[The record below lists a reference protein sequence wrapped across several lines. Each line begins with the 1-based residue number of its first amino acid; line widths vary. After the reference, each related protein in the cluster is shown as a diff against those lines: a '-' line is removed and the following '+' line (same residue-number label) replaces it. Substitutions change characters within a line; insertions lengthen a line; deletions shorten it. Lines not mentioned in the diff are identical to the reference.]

1 MENVGAT
8 DPLKVGEIV
17 KKWNEDFLKSGP
29 VLAIVFEGVNAV
41 ERVRALVGNTVPSK
55 AQAGTV
61 RGDFSLDSALAAN
74 RRSRTIYNLIHASG
88 YNEEAQFEI
97 DLWFKEDEILSYRRI
112 HEDLYLYCLLCI
124 FLFLIQKN
132 FQTERFITSVIRKID
147 RNIFTLNWVKKLMK
161 LRSFWIRNHLWD
173 ICLPKKWPVKELT
186 PKCLKR
192 YFSPIDLH

>member
-1 MENVGAT
+1 MIQRSLVLMKPDAVKRGIVGEILHRFERAGLKMVAVKLIQPGEDLAEKHYPNTEKWKSTVGQRTIDECKANGIDLMENIGTT

-88 YNEEAQFEI
+88 SNEEAQFEI

-112 HEDLYLYCLLCI
+112 HEDLYLY
-124 FLFLIQKN
+124 
-132 FQTERFITSVIRKID
+132 
-147 RNIFTLNWVKKLMK
+147 
-161 LRSFWIRNHLWD
+161 
-173 ICLPKKWPVKELT
+173 
-186 PKCLKR
+186 
-192 YFSPIDLH
+192 

>member
-1 MENVGAT
+1 MKPDAVKRGIVGEILHRFERAGLKMVAVKLIQPGEDLAEKHYPNTEKWKSTVGQRTIDECKANGIDLMENIGTT

-88 YNEEAQFEI
+88 SNEEAQFEI
-97 DLWFKEDEILSYRRI
+97 DLWFKKDEILSYRRI
-112 HEDLYLYCLLCI
+112 HEDLYLY
-124 FLFLIQKN
+124 
-132 FQTERFITSVIRKID
+132 
-147 RNIFTLNWVKKLMK
+147 
-161 LRSFWIRNHLWD
+161 
-173 ICLPKKWPVKELT
+173 
-186 PKCLKR
+186 
-192 YFSPIDLH
+192 

>member
-1 MENVGAT
+1 MIQRSLVLMKPDAVKRGIVGEILHRFERAGLKMVAVKLIQPGADLAEKHYPNTEKWKSTVGQRTIDECEANGIDLMENIGT
-8 DPLKVGEIV
+8 TNPLKVGEIV

-88 YNEEAQFEI
+88 SDEEAQFEI

-112 HEDLYLYCLLCI
+112 HEDLYLY
-124 FLFLIQKN
+124 
-132 FQTERFITSVIRKID
+132 
-147 RNIFTLNWVKKLMK
+147 
-161 LRSFWIRNHLWD
+161 
-173 ICLPKKWPVKELT
+173 
-186 PKCLKR
+186 
-192 YFSPIDLH
+192 

>member
-1 MENVGAT
+1 MIQRSLVLMKPDAVKRGIVGEILHRFERAGLKMVAVKLIQPGEDLAEKHYPNTEKWKSTVGQRTIDECKANGIDLMENIGTT

-41 ERVRALVGNTVPSK
+41 ERVRALVGSTIPLK
-55 AQAGTV
+55 AHAGTI

-88 YNEEAQFEI
+88 SNEEAQFEI

-112 HEDLYLYCLLCI
+112 HEDLYLY
-124 FLFLIQKN
+124 
-132 FQTERFITSVIRKID
+132 
-147 RNIFTLNWVKKLMK
+147 
-161 LRSFWIRNHLWD
+161 
-173 ICLPKKWPVKELT
+173 
-186 PKCLKR
+186 
-192 YFSPIDLH
+192 

>member
-1 MENVGAT
+1 MIQRSLVLMKPDAVKRGIVGEILHRFERAGLKMVAVKLIQPGEDLAEKHYPNTEKWKSTVGQRTIDECKANGIDLMENIGTT

-88 YNEEAQFEI
+88 SDEEAQFEI

-112 HEDLYLYCLLCI
+112 HEDLYLY
-124 FLFLIQKN
+124 
-132 FQTERFITSVIRKID
+132 
-147 RNIFTLNWVKKLMK
+147 
-161 LRSFWIRNHLWD
+161 
-173 ICLPKKWPVKELT
+173 
-186 PKCLKR
+186 
-192 YFSPIDLH
+192 

>member
-1 MENVGAT
+1 MIQRSLVLMKPDAVKRGIVGEILHRFERAGLKMVAVKLIQPGAALAEKHYPNTEKWKSTVGQRTIDECKANGIDLMENIGTT

-88 YNEEAQFEI
+88 SNEEAQFEI

-112 HEDLYLYCLLCI
+112 HEDLYLY
-124 FLFLIQKN
+124 
-132 FQTERFITSVIRKID
+132 
-147 RNIFTLNWVKKLMK
+147 
-161 LRSFWIRNHLWD
+161 
-173 ICLPKKWPVKELT
+173 
-186 PKCLKR
+186 
-192 YFSPIDLH
+192 

>member
-1 MENVGAT
+1 MIQRSLVLMKPDAVKRGIVGEILHRFERAGLKMVAVKLIQPGEDLAEKHYPNTEKWKSTVGQRTIDECKANGIDLMENIGT
-8 DPLKVGEIV
+8 TNPLKVGEIV

-88 YNEEAQFEI
+88 SDEEAQFEI
-97 DLWFKEDEILSYRRI
+97 DLWFKKDEILSYRRI
-112 HEDLYLYCLLCI
+112 HEDLYLY
-124 FLFLIQKN
+124 
-132 FQTERFITSVIRKID
+132 
-147 RNIFTLNWVKKLMK
+147 
-161 LRSFWIRNHLWD
+161 
-173 ICLPKKWPVKELT
+173 
-186 PKCLKR
+186 
-192 YFSPIDLH
+192 

>member
-1 MENVGAT
+1 MKPDAVKRGIVGEILHRFERAGLKMVAVKLIQPGADLAEKHYPNTEKWKSTVGQRTIDECKANGIDLMENIGT
-8 DPLKVGEIV
+8 TNPLKVGEIV

-88 YNEEAQFEI
+88 SDEEAQFEI
-97 DLWFKEDEILSYRRI
+97 DLWFKKDEILSYRRI
-112 HEDLYLYCLLCI
+112 HEDLYLY
-124 FLFLIQKN
+124 
-132 FQTERFITSVIRKID
+132 
-147 RNIFTLNWVKKLMK
+147 
-161 LRSFWIRNHLWD
+161 
-173 ICLPKKWPVKELT
+173 
-186 PKCLKR
+186 
-192 YFSPIDLH
+192 

>member
-1 MENVGAT
+1 MIQRSLVLMKPDAVKRGIVGEILHRFERAGLKMVAVKLIQPGEDLAEKHYPNTEKWKSTVGQRTIDECKANGIDLMENIGTT

-88 YNEEAQFEI
+88 SEEEAQYEI
-97 DLWFKEDEILSYRRI
+97 DLWFSKEEIVSYKRI
-112 HEDLYLYCLLCI
+112 HEDLYLY
-124 FLFLIQKN
+124 
-132 FQTERFITSVIRKID
+132 
-147 RNIFTLNWVKKLMK
+147 
-161 LRSFWIRNHLWD
+161 
-173 ICLPKKWPVKELT
+173 
-186 PKCLKR
+186 
-192 YFSPIDLH
+192 